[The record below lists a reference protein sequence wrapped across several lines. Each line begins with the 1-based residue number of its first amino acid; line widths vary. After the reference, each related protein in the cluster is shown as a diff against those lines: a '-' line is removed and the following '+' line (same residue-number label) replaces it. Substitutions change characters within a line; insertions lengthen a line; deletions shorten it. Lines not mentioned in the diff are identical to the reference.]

1 MRVYKYN
8 GDRIKIKVSLNLED
22 KDYLP
27 KDKESR
33 FDYLDEPFQLYRAKT
48 GHVYPS
54 LWCYLAIDIQYII
67 SKYNERNIR

>member
-8 GDRIKIKVSLNLED
+8 GDRIKIKVSLDLED

-33 FDYLDEPFQLYRAKT
+33 FDYLAEPFQLYHAKI
-48 GHVYPS
+48 GYLHSS
-54 LWCYLAIDIQYII
+54 LWYYLAIDIQYII